1 MRLVVPVT
9 TDQVRIR
16 ITGSR
21 LEPTLAEV
29 GLFKQSLPG
38 APVISARSRDGWMTI
53 THPHPQPIVY
63 TLDGTEPTA
72 QSPVYR
78 SPIALQRG
86 GTVKAAV
93 RTADGRLGLSESKSA
108 VGLAPA
114 GWKVVPPVGE
124 ETGFPAAQA
133 IDAVAATYWKVR
145 ATTGPAPRPAL
156 TIDMGGPERI
166 AGFAYL
172 PRQDWSS
179 ESAVDRCRFE
189 TSLDGTTW
197 TTQVKERH
205 FGNIRNNPIL
215 QQVRF
220 APVEARFFRFTALH
234 DLDDNGWV
242 GAAEITVLPDE

>member
-1 MRLVVPVT
+1 L
-9 TDQVRIR
+9 I
-16 ITGSR
+16 
-21 LEPTLAEV
+21 
-29 GLFKQSLPG
+29 SL
-38 APVISARSRDGWMTI
+38 
-53 THPHPQPIVY
+53 THPPPEPIVY
-63 TLDGTEPTA
+63 TLDGTEPTS

-78 SPIALQRG
+78 SPISLPRG

-93 RTADGRLGLSESKSA
+93 LTADGRVGLPESRSV

-114 GWKVVPPVGE
+114 GWKVVAPVE
-124 ETGFPAAQA
+124 EEAGNPAALA
-133 IDAVAATYWKVR
+133 IDANAGSYWKVP

-156 TIDMGGPERI
+156 TVDMGAPQRI

-172 PRQDWSS
+172 PRQDWSAMS
-179 ESAVDRCRFE
+179 MVDRCRFE

-197 TTQVKERH
+197 TTQVEERT

-215 QQVRF
+215 QEVRF

-242 GAAEITVLPDE
+242 GAAEITVLPAE

>member
-1 MRLVVPVT
+1 MPVT

-29 GLFKQSLPG
+29 GLFRQALPG
-38 APVISARSRDGWMTI
+38 APVISARGRDGLMTI
-53 THPHPQPIVY
+53 THPHPRPIVY

-72 QSPVYR
+72 ESAVYE
-78 SPIALQRG
+78 SPIRLARG

-93 RTADGRLGLSESKSA
+93 LMTDGRLGLAEA
-108 VGLAPA
+108 RTVVGLAPTD
-114 GWKVVPPVGE
+114 WMVVSPVAE
-124 ETGFPAAQA
+124 EPGFAAAQA
-133 IDAVAATYWKVR
+133 IDANAGSYWKVR
-145 ATTGPAPRPAL
+145 FPRNPAEPPAL
-156 TIDMGGPERI
+156 TVDMGRLQRI

-172 PRQDWSS
+172 PRQDWNAMSM
-179 ESAVDRCRFE
+179 VDRCRFE
-189 TSLDGTTW
+189 TSPDGTTW
-197 TTQVKERH
+197 TIRVKDQH

-215 QQVRF
+215 QEVRF

-242 GAAEITVLPDE
+242 GAAELTVLPAE

>member
-29 GLFKQSLPG
+29 GLFQQALPG
-38 APVISARSRDGWMTI
+38 APVISNRSRDGWMTI
-53 THPHPQPIVY
+53 THPHPLPIVY

-78 SPIALQRG
+78 SPIPLPRG
-86 GTVKAAV
+86 GTVKGALL
-93 RTADGRLGLSESKSA
+93 TAGGGLGLSESRTV

-114 GWKVVPPVGE
+114 GWKVVPPAGE
-124 ETGFPAAQA
+124 ETGFPAAQS
-133 IDAVAATYWKVR
+133 IDADAATYWKVR
-145 ATTGPAPRPAL
+145 ATTSPAL
-156 TIDMGGPERI
+156 RRTLTVDMGAPQRI

-179 ESAVDRCRFE
+179 EGAVDRCRFE
-189 TSLDGTTW
+189 TSMDGTTW

-215 QQVRF
+215 QEVRF
-220 APVEARFFRFTALH
+220 ATVEARFFRFTALH

-242 GAAEITVLPDE
+242 GAAEITVLPAE